1 MQEGEDAREEDEEG
15 GEADE
20 SLEGPEVAER
30 ERGVLQGGG
39 EGRGLMDGDVLH
51 RPEEGRVEPG
61 IEENDEEEGFAEGE
75 ADGTRFQAGKACCED
90 AEGGE
95 GEEEAGDDVG
105 LEDAGRADDEEGPGA
120 VLAAAHDEDE
130 GTEGEGEECH
140 GGELA
145 EAGARVGDGEAVEG
159 AEVEDGG
166 DGAGARG
173 AQELREGEEGE
184 CSCEEVDED
193 AIEVGGNLDGE
204 ARETQQGREVEE
216 EVGVEEPDGVPIT
229 VHLEGMDAHGEIA
242 TRESLCDAFDACEV
256 EVGVEPEDGMG
267 AEEGEGG
274 EECGEEDECEIF
286 FHRGGTPFQ
295 VFI

>member
-1 MQEGEDAREEDEEG
+1 MDGDVSQGPEEG
-15 GEADE
+15 GEE
-20 SLEGPEVAER
+20 PEVQED
-30 ERGVLQGGG
+30 GG
-39 EGRGLMDGDVLH
+39 
-51 RPEEGRVEPG
+51 
-61 IEENDEEEGFAEGE
+61 EEGFAEGE
-75 ADGTRFQAGKACCED
+75 GCLALDKARQAADED
-90 AEGGE
+90 AERGE
-95 GEEEAGDDVG
+95 DEEEAGEDVG
-105 LEDAGRADDEEGPGA
+105 FEDAGGTDDEEGPGT

-130 GTEGEGEECH
+130 SAEGEGEEGH

-159 AEVEDGG
+159 AEVEDGS

-184 CSCEEVDED
+184 CSCEEMDED
-193 AIEVGGNLDGE
+193 AIEVGGDLDGE
-204 ARETQQGREVEE
+204 PRETQQGREVEE
-216 EVGVEEPDGVPIT
+216 EVGVEEPDGVSIA

-242 TRESLCDAFDACEV
+242 ARESLCDAFDTREV